1 MIPFVPCHERSRP
14 KISKMLQ
21 KIAWAI
27 VFEKSSSHYEVS
39 LTLFTDEAPEIQIGV
54 LSQHFHATKK
64 KQQHLRT
71 SPFRLKASVH
81 SLHSSL
87 SSAGNLKQAVSPD
100 VCYDV
105 GARESWTKDW
115 QDERRRWKRIDM
127 CKRWVLASPIDVK
140 AAEKT
145 DVASPKSRKHTW
157 KPTIVNLMP
166 TFASVCTTW
175 RWCGPP
181 SLHAWGQ
188 RRTIETVLPERNS

>member
-1 MIPFVPCHERSRP
+1 MSYCIR
-14 KISKMLQ
+14 
-21 KIAWAI
+21 
-27 VFEKSSSHYEVS
+27 EKQVS
-39 LTLFTDEAPEIQIGV
+39 LRSLTDIVYGWGSRDSNRRSVAAF
-54 LSQHFHATKK
+54 SRDKKK

-100 VCYDV
+100 VCYDL

-127 CKRWVLASPIDVK
+127 CKRWVLASRIDVK

-145 DVASPKSRKHTW
+145 DVASPKAGKHTW

-166 TFASVCTTW
+166 KFASVCTTW
-175 RWCGPP
+175 WWCGPP
-181 SLHAWGQ
+181 SLDACGQ
-188 RRTIETVLPERNS
+188 RRTIATVLPERNS